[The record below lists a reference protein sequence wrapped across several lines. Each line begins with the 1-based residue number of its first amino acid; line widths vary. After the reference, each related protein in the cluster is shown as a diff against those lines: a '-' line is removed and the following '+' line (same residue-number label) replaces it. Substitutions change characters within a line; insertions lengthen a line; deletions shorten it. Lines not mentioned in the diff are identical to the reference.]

1 MSSPQRERRPQTEAP
16 STGTANRQAAEST
29 SEYTVRPRPE
39 PMIEWVTEDDRT
51 LQEWTE
57 RREAVRAY
65 CLPKLD
71 RIGQCPPLGSPQ
83 WRGLPADDPRLLG
96 AVFAAA
102 LAYEDIASTREWW
115 VREQHRERLTA
126 QRHASHAV
134 SNALD
139 WRAVS
144 LNPSHA
150 TLARRRSVVVQ

>member
-1 MSSPQRERRPQTEAP
+1 MNARNRPQQGAA
-16 STGTANRQAAEST
+16 SDLAGSGITANSSAP
-29 SEYTVRPRPE
+29 PRPE
-39 PMIEWVTEDDRT
+39 PMIEWVTEDERT
-51 LQEWTE
+51 LQEWTV

-102 LAYEDIASTREWW
+102 LAFEDIASAREWW
-115 VREQHRERLTA
+115 EREHHRERLTA
-126 QRHASHAV
+126 QREASYAV
-134 SNALD
+134 SDALD

-144 LNPSHA
+144 RNPSHA
-150 TLARRRSVVVQ
+150 TLARRRREVA

>member
-1 MSSPQRERRPQTEAP
+1 MNARSRPLQGAANDLAGSGISDAD
-16 STGTANRQAAEST
+16 STA
-29 SEYTVRPRPE
+29 RPRPE

-51 LQEWTE
+51 LQEWTV

-144 LNPSHA
+144 RSSSHA